1 MTYNEHQYNQAPYNG
16 EEPIDVEE
24 SSDVFQFDGYGL
36 QNSSIITSE
45 IDYGT
50 APQRDFEVEDYPR
63 ARGQLL
69 VDEQFRKRV
78 ITLEGHITAASASA
92 LETLIDTMKR
102 RLSVKNGNLDLNPA
116 GWTASRRW
124 TATLQNPQN
133 LFADR
138 KRYHITTCPFKAEF
152 LCLDP
157 YGYDED
163 YTASTLLN
171 QTASTLSHTV
181 TNDGSADSEL
191 IVILGIN
198 LMSGWTSLTLTNN
211 TTGESMQITDTIAKG
226 DIVQIDTVNKQVLLN
241 GSALDFDGQFI
252 NLDAGDN
259 DISIAIS
266 STSHDFDVTY
276 KHKDSYL

>member
-1 MTYNEHQYNQAPYNG
+1 MVYNTQQYNEAPYNG
-16 EEPIDVEE
+16 ETPIDTEV
-24 SSDVFQFDGYGL
+24 SSDIFQFDSYGL

-50 APQRDFEVEDYPR
+50 APQRDFEVDDYPR

-69 VDEQFRKRV
+69 IDEQFRKRV
-78 ITLEGHITAASASA
+78 ITLEGHITAASATA
-92 LETLIDTMKR
+92 LETLIDTIKR
-102 RLSVKNGNLDLNPA
+102 RLSVRNGNLDLQPA
-116 GWTASRRW
+116 GWATSRRW
-124 TATLQNPQN
+124 VATLQSPEK

-171 QTASTLSHTV
+171 QTASTVAQTV
-181 TNDGSADSEL
+181 TNDGSADGEL
-191 IVILGIN
+191 ILIFGIN
-198 LMSGWTSLTLTNN
+198 SMIGWTSLTITNN
-211 TTGESMQITDTIAKG
+211 TTGEQLKITDTIATG
-226 DIVQIDTVNKQVLLN
+226 DIITIDSVNKQVLLN
-241 GSALDFDGQFI
+241 GSALDFDGTFI
-252 NLDAGDN
+252 SLDAGDN

-276 KHKDSYL
+276 KHKNAYL